1 MSRPAASAD
10 VFAAIADPTR
20 RAILDRLL
28 TGEQP
33 VKQLAEPFAMSLP
46 AISQHLQVLCDAGLV
61 QMRKAGRQRLYR
73 LNPEPLRQV
82 FNWIADYEQFWQHK
96 LDALG
101 NYLEEENI
109 CSET

>member
-1 MSRPAASAD
+1 MSRLTVSTD

-20 RAILDRLL
+20 RAILDQLRA
-28 TGEQP
+28 GEQP

-46 AISQHLQVLCDAGLV
+46 AISQHLQVLCEVGLV

-73 LNPEPLRQV
+73 LNPEPLKQV
-82 FNWIADYEQFWQHK
+82 SDWIAHYEQFWQEK
-96 LDALG
+96 LDTLEY
-101 NYLEEENI
+101 YLEKNI

>member
-10 VFAAIADPTR
+10 VFVVIADSTR
-20 RAILDRLL
+20 RALL
-28 TGEQP
+28 YLLRMGEQP

-46 AISQHLQVLCDAGLV
+46 AISQHLQILCEAGLV

-73 LNPEPLRQV
+73 LNPEPLKQISD
-82 FNWIADYEQFWQHK
+82 WLADYEQFWQEK

-101 NYLEEENI
+101 NYLEESS
-109 CSET
+109 CSD

>member
-10 VFAAIADPTR
+10 VFVAIADPTR
-20 RAILDRLL
+20 RALLDSLRA
-28 TGEQP
+28 GEQS

-46 AISQHLQVLCDAGLV
+46 AISQHLQVLCEANLV

-73 LNPEPLRQV
+73 LNSEPLKLV
-82 FNWIADYEQFWQHK
+82 SDWVAYYEQFWQVK

-101 NYLEEENI
+101 SYLEEDS